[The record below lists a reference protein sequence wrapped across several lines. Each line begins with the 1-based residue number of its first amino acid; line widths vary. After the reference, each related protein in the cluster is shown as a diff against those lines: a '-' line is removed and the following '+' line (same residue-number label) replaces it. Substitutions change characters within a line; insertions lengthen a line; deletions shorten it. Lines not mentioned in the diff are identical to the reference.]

1 MTMICLTPEVD
12 MPMPDNDE
20 FDRFV
25 PTLKAAAAT
34 ARLLAEAGLTF
45 APTDADLDYAA
56 GITRQ
61 AAQEPGELML
71 KAAALGLLKQT
82 PAALLLTEHILQE
95 FGHKVVQEAQQVR
108 FLVTNK
114 LVVET
119 ENPDPRVR
127 LRALELLGKI
137 GDVGLF
143 NEKRE
148 VTVTHQT
155 TDDVK
160 DRLRAKLQQLLT
172 VEDADFIDDEP
183 EEPEE
188 EDYDE

>member
-1 MTMICLTPEVD
+1 MTTICLTPEVD
-12 MPMPDNDE
+12 IPMPDNDE

-56 GITRQ
+56 GVTRQ
-61 AAQEPGELML
+61 AARDPGELMT

-82 PAALLLTEHILQE
+82 PASLLLTEQILQD
-95 FGHKVVQEAQQVR
+95 FGHKVVQEAEQVR

-114 LVVET
+114 LVQLT
-119 ENPDPRVR
+119 ESPDPRVQ
-127 LRALELLGKI
+127 LRALEMLGKI

-143 NEKRE
+143 NERRE

-160 DRLRAKLQQLLT
+160 ERLRAKLQQLLL
-172 VEDADFIDDEP
+172 VEDAEIIEEGDE
-183 EEPEE
+183 
-188 EDYDE
+188 DE

>member
-1 MTMICLTPEVD
+1 MIAVRPEVGVR
-12 MPMPDNDE
+12 MPDTNTTD
-20 FDRFV
+20 DFV

-34 ARLLAEAGLTF
+34 AKLLAEAGLAFT
-45 APTDADLDYAA
+45 PEDDDLDAAA
-56 GITRQ
+56 GIVRGV
-61 AAQEPGELML
+61 ARDPGYFQT
-71 KAAALGLLKQT
+71 KGAVDTIYKQT
-82 PAALLLTEHILQE
+82 PAALLMTQHILEE
-95 FGHKVVQEAQQVR
+95 FGHKIVQEAEQVR
-108 FLVTNK
+108 NLVTNK
-114 LVVET
+114 LVQET

-160 DRLRAKLQQLLT
+160 ARLRSKLETMLARIPEAE
-172 VEDADFIDDEP
+172 VIDEG
-183 EEPEE
+183 EEG
-188 EDYDE
+188 

>member
-1 MTMICLTPEVD
+1 MTLRLTPEVD
-12 MPMPDNDE
+12 IEMPEHDE

-34 ARLLAEAGLTF
+34 ARLLAEAGLSF

-56 GITRQ
+56 GITRT
-61 AAQEPGELML
+61 AARDPSELMT

-82 PAALLLTEHILQE
+82 PAALLLTEQILQD
-95 FGHKVVQEAQQVR
+95 FGHKVVQEAAQVR
-108 FLVTNK
+108 HLITNK
-114 LVVET
+114 LVIET

-155 TDDVK
+155 VDDVK
-160 DRLRAKLQQLLT
+160 IRLREKLQALLL
-172 VEDADFIDDEP
+172 VQDAEIMEEDDDDE
-183 EEPEE
+183 
-188 EDYDE
+188 

>member
-1 MTMICLTPEVD
+1 LCQEALMTTICLTPEVD
-12 MPMPDNDE
+12 IPMPDNDE

-56 GITRQ
+56 GVTRQ
-61 AAQEPGELML
+61 AARDPGELMT

-82 PAALLLTEHILQE
+82 PASLLLTEQILQD
-95 FGHKVVQEAQQVR
+95 FGHKVVQEAEQVR

-114 LVVET
+114 LVQLT
-119 ENPDPRVR
+119 ESPDPRVQ
-127 LRALELLGKI
+127 LRALEMLGKI

-143 NEKRE
+143 NERRE
-148 VTVTHQT
+148 VTITHQT

-160 DRLRAKLQQLLT
+160 ERLRAKLQQLLL
-172 VEDADFIDDEP
+172 VEDAEIIEEGDE
-183 EEPEE
+183 
-188 EDYDE
+188 DE

>member
-1 MTMICLTPEVD
+1 MCQEALMTTICLTPEVD
-12 MPMPDNDE
+12 IPMPDDDE

-34 ARLLAEAGLTF
+34 ARLLADAGLTF

-56 GITRQ
+56 GVTRQ
-61 AAQEPGELML
+61 AARDPGELMT

-82 PAALLLTEHILQE
+82 PASLLLTEQILQD
-95 FGHKVVQEAQQVR
+95 FGHKVVQEAEQVR

-114 LVVET
+114 LVQLT
-119 ENPDPRVR
+119 ESPDPRVQ
-127 LRALELLGKI
+127 LRALEMLGKI

-143 NEKRE
+143 NERRE

-160 DRLRAKLQQLLT
+160 ERLRAKLQQLLL
-172 VEDADFIDDEP
+172 VEDAEIIEEGDE
-183 EEPEE
+183 
-188 EDYDE
+188 DE

>member
-1 MTMICLTPEVD
+1 MTLRLTPEVD
-12 MPMPDNDE
+12 IDMPEHDD

-34 ARLLAEAGLTF
+34 ARLLAQSGLSF
-45 APTDADLDYAA
+45 APTEADLDYAA
-56 GITRQ
+56 GIART
-61 AAQEPGELML
+61 AARDPSELMV

-82 PAALLLTEHILQE
+82 PAALLLTEQILRD
-95 FGHKVVQEAQQVR
+95 FGHKVVQEAAQVR
-108 FLVTNK
+108 HLVTNK
-114 LVVET
+114 LVIET
-119 ENPDPRVR
+119 DNPDPKVR

-143 NEKRE
+143 NERRE

-160 DRLRAKLQQLLT
+160 VRLREKLQSLLL
-172 VEDADFIDDEP
+172 VQDAEIIGDDDE
-183 EEPEE
+183 
-188 EDYDE
+188 